1 MNISWVKIHYL
12 KELPVENYTS
22 LKGLILFPRK
32 KIYGKKKKSLR
43 STGSKTLKILFILFL
58 FFILLFFVSTGILN
72 SGPYAY

>member
-32 KIYGKKKKSLR
+32 KIYGKKKK
-43 STGSKTLKILFILFL
+43 
-58 FFILLFFVSTGILN
+58 V
-72 SGPYAY
+72 